1 MPLKVLLFQIGSIGD
16 TAVSI
21 PAFRAVQ
28 AHFGEGAEFWVLYDR
43 QAHLSYS
50 AADVL
55 QAVGGIQEFLPYP
68 ASGSWFG
75 RRGAALKALLSL
87 RAHRFNAVVYLA
99 PSQRSPR
106 SVRRDRFFFRM
117 AGIPV
122 LLGFHTFQKA
132 QLYPEKRDGHPA
144 EVPSE
149 AWARLE
155 RLKWD
160 GVEIEAEALLTPPFL
175 RPRSEAIA
183 RVHPW
188 LAEHRRH
195 PDRPLVAIAPGA
207 KQPVNLWPLDR
218 FISLGR
224 NLIRSKTAELVVV
237 GGQAEQGAGEACIA
251 AWNQGLN
258 AAGRFS
264 VGETLALLSECALL
278 IGLDT
283 GTTHLA
289 AAAGVPCVAIYSDK
303 DNPGRWHPLGANHTV
318 IRKKVPCGGCRLIH
332 DPCPISGHPCIESIT
347 VDEVT
352 AACQRRLQELS
363 QDTAPKKQVPTRHP

>member
-1 MPLKVLLFQIGSIGD
+1 MALKVLLFQIGSIGD
-16 TAVSI
+16 TVMSI

-28 AHFGEGAEFWVLYDR
+28 AHFGEGAEYWVLYDR
-43 QAHLSYS
+43 QAHLAYS

-68 ASGSWFG
+68 ASGSWLG
-75 RRGAALKALLSL
+75 KREAGLKALVRL
-87 RAHRFNAVVYLA
+87 RAHQFNAVVYLA

-106 SVRRDRFFFRM
+106 SVRRDRLFFRM
-117 AGIPV
+117 AGIPN
-122 LLGFHTFQKA
+122 LLGFHAFEKA
-132 QLYPEKRDGHPA
+132 ELAPEESDGHPA
-144 EVPSE
+144 AVPSE
-149 AWARLE
+149 AWWRLE
-155 RLKWD
+155 RLKRD
-160 GVEIEAEALLTPPFL
+160 GVEIDAEALLTPPCL
-175 RPRSEAIA
+175 KPRPEATA
-183 RVHPW
+183 RVRPW

-195 PDRPLVAIAPGA
+195 PERPLVAIAPGS

-224 NLIRSKTAELVVV
+224 NLIGSNAAELVVV
-237 GGQAEQGAGEACIA
+237 GGQAEQAAGEACIN
-251 AWNQGLN
+251 AWGQGLS

-278 IGLDT
+278 VGLDT

-289 AAAGVPCVAIYSDK
+289 AAAGVPCVALYSDK
-303 DNPGRWHPLGANHTV
+303 DSPGRWYPLGANHAV

-332 DPCPISGHPCIESIT
+332 DPCPIPGHPCIESIT
-347 VDEVT
+347 VDEVI

-363 QDTAPKKQVPTRHP
+363 QAPGPS